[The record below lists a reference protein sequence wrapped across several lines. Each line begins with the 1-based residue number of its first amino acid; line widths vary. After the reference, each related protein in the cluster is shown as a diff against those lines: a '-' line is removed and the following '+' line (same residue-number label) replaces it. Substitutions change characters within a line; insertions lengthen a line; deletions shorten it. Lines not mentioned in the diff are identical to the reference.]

1 MAEGG
6 AAAGG
11 EVRSCCWSFVARSG
25 AGGSPLLDPR
35 SSASRLARGLMGF
48 GGPEVLGLLRGRSR
62 AWWRAV
68 LLVSSGWRG
77 SVAGAVLQEARRRV
91 GPGSGAELAKRALA
105 RPLRRVE
112 HRLVRAVVHSASA
125 WCG

>member
-11 EVRSCCWSFVARSG
+11 EVRSCCWWFVARSG
-25 AGGSPLLDPR
+25 AGGSPLLRPR
-35 SSASRLARGLMGF
+35 SSASGLARGPMGF

-68 LLVSSGWRG
+68 LLGSSGRRG
-77 SVAGAVLQEARRRV
+77 SVAGAVLQEAGRRV
-91 GPGSGAELAKRALA
+91 GPGSRAELAM
-105 RPLRRVE
+105 
-112 HRLVRAVVHSASA
+112 SASA

>member
-6 AAAGG
+6 ATAGG
-11 EVRSCCWSFVARSG
+11 KVRSCWWWFVARSG
-25 AGGSPLLDPR
+25 AGGSPLLRSR
-35 SSASRLARGLMGF
+35 SSASGLARGPMGF
-48 GGPEVLGLLRGRSR
+48 GGLEVLGLLRGRSR
-62 AWWRAV
+62 AWWHAV
-68 LLVSSGWRG
+68 LLVSSGRRG
-77 SVAGAVLQEARRRV
+77 SVAGAVLQEAGRRV
-91 GPGSGAELAKRALA
+91 GPRSRANLAKRASA